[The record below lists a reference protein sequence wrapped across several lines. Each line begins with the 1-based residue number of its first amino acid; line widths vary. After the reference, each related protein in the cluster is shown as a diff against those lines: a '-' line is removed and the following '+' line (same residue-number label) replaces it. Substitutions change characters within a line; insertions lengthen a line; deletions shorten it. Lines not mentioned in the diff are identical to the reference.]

1 MFTSHAIAKGLY
13 QSSSAREVYSRFARE
28 KYRHNHSNKI
38 GEPAYFIEKE
48 HFKFTH
54 RDFLMKR
61 LSKLLSDE

>member
-28 KYRHNHSNKI
+28 KYRHNHSKI

-48 HFKFTH
+48 QPKFTH

-61 LSKLLSDE
+61 LSELLSDE

>member
-13 QSSSAREVYSRFARE
+13 QSSSAREVYSRFERE
-28 KYRHNHSNKI
+28 KYRHNKI

-48 HFKFTH
+48 HPKFTH